1 MGTYCSSSKIYGEV
15 GKLPLKHTI
24 EKRIVGFWI
33 KTSDDKPQKY
43 STLIYKLLFTLHA
56 SEQFH
61 FKWLDNIE
69 NILTKCGFK
78 NLFIEQEEYLSKK
91 PFKKLIFK
99 EITKEGQ
106 MEWYHNMF
114 INKNCHVYRMIKSNL
129 NFEKYLTMQKLT
141 FSQKD
146 ALTKFR
152 CGSNKLLVNKYSF
165 SNDTEDKM
173 CPICDLRE
181 VGDEFHY
188 IFICPYLQ
196 KEREQYIKKYYRI
209 RPRIK
214 I

>member
-1 MGTYCSSSKIYGEV
+1 M
-15 GKLPLKHTI
+15 
-24 EKRIVGFWI
+24 I
-33 KTSDDKPQKY
+33 KT
-43 STLIYKLLFTLHA
+43 
-56 SEQFH
+56 
-61 FKWLDNIE
+61 
-69 NILTKCGFK
+69 
-78 NLFIEQEEYLSKK
+78 
-91 PFKKLIFK
+91 
-99 EITKEGQ
+99 
-106 MEWYHNMF
+106 
-114 INKNCHVYRMIKSNL
+114 NL

-141 FSQKD
+141 FSQRD

-209 RPRIK
+209 RPNALKFSELFNSKSIK
-214 I
+214 TLVNLAKFCKFIMDFFDAWTKT